1 MHVLRLDEV
10 DRTQREVPGGVL
22 ALVPRVLRLDYTKYE
37 DSGTVT
43 VGQYQNSGA
52 KTGIDIEK
60 ITVSHCHHIACKLKV
75 RHAGRRCWAS
85 PCPERTKCG
94 TADLS

>member
-1 MHVLRLDEV
+1 MRVLRLDEV

-52 KTGIDIEK
+52 KTGTLDIK
-60 ITVSHCHHIACKLKV
+60 ISARWDSPSLVSCSMLV
-75 RHAGRRCWAS
+75 
-85 PCPERTKCG
+85 P
-94 TADLS
+94 